1 MSLIDCE
8 NINMKNEFISD
19 IQQLIFSP
27 NNDSFSNYSLIESKE
42 ELPLKQQQIKFILT
56 KQDTPN
62 NLLQKKTSTKASDSS
77 TDSEN
82 SNNGRWTKEEQKRFA
97 EAILK
102 HRNNWKNIQ
111 NYVSS
116 RNITQIRSHAQK
128 FLMKLKENKILKDKG
143 LKLNSSWTKVMT
155 YLFDT
160 LTYDELKEVLFSVE
174 QTGNKLTE
182 VKNNKITKKNKQK
195 QNKKS
200 SLDNEQNSEETDS
213 KISFDPN
220 EEQDK
225 KHYCYKYSNCGNNL
239 INLDDEEENDNK
251 NQLIITQEEEDKEIL
266 QKLIECFNSPSWE
279 ISLNSS
285 FEEHQKKD
293 DANENGYDFLNEIQN
308 KYNNSYI

>member
-1 MSLIDCE
+1 MSLIDFE
-8 NINMKNEFISD
+8 NINMKNEFLSD
-19 IQQLIFSP
+19 IPQLLFSP
-27 NNDSFSNYSLIESKE
+27 NNDSFSNYSLFESKE
-42 ELPLKQQQIKFILT
+42 DLPSKQQIKFILT
-56 KQDTPN
+56 KQDTPI
-62 NLLQKKTSTKASDSS
+62 NLLQKKTSNKASDSS
-77 TDSEN
+77 TDSDN

-143 LKLNSSWTKVMT
+143 MKLNSSWTKVMT

-182 VKNNKITKKNKQK
+182 IKNNKIPKKNKQK
-195 QNKKS
+195 QNKKNTS
-200 SLDNEQNSEETDS
+200 GNEQNSEEINS
-213 KISFDPN
+213 KISFDSD
-220 EEQDK
+220 EEQDH
-225 KHYCYKYSNCGNNL
+225 KHYRYKYSNCGNNL
-239 INLDDEEENDNK
+239 INLNDEEENANK
-251 NQLIITQEEEDKEIL
+251 NQLIITQEEEDREIL
-266 QKLIECFNSPSWE
+266 QKFIECFNSPSWE
-279 ISLNSS
+279 VSLNSS

-293 DANENGYDFLNEIQN
+293 DSNENGLDFLNEIQN

>member
-1 MSLIDCE
+1 MSLIDFE
-8 NINMKNEFISD
+8 NINMKNEFVSD
-19 IQQLIFSP
+19 IPQLLFSP
-27 NNDSFSNYSLIESKE
+27 NNDSFSNYSLFESKE
-42 ELPLKQQQIKFILT
+42 DLPSKQQIKFILT
-56 KQDTPN
+56 KQDTPI
-62 NLLQKKTSTKASDSS
+62 NLLQKKTSNKASDSS
-77 TDSEN
+77 TDSDN

-143 LKLNSSWTKVMT
+143 MKLNSSWTKVMT

-182 VKNNKITKKNKQK
+182 IKNNKIPKKNKQK
-195 QNKKS
+195 QNKKNTS
-200 SLDNEQNSEETDS
+200 GNEQNSEEINS
-213 KISFDPN
+213 KISFDSD
-220 EEQDK
+220 EEQDH
-225 KHYCYKYSNCGNNL
+225 KHYRYKYSNCGNNL
-239 INLDDEEENDNK
+239 INLNDEEENANK
-251 NQLIITQEEEDKEIL
+251 NQLIITQEEEDREIL
-266 QKLIECFNSPSWE
+266 QKFIECFNSPSWE
-279 ISLNSS
+279 VSLNSS

-293 DANENGYDFLNEIQN
+293 DSNENGLDFLNEIQN

>member
-1 MSLIDCE
+1 MSLIDFE
-8 NINMKNEFISD
+8 NLNMKNEFLSD
-19 IQQLIFSP
+19 MNQLLFSP

-42 ELPLKQQQIKFILT
+42 ELPSKQQIKFILT
-56 KQDTPN
+56 KQDTPIS
-62 NLLQKKTSTKASDSS
+62 LLQKKTSTKASDSS
-77 TDSEN
+77 TDSDN
-82 SNNGRWTKEEQKRFA
+82 SNNGRWTKDEQKRFA

-102 HRNNWKNIQ
+102 HRNNWKKIQ

-143 LKLNSSWTKVMT
+143 LKINSSWTKVMT

-160 LTYDELKEVLFSVE
+160 LAYDELKEVLFSVE
-174 QTGNKLTE
+174 QTGHKLTNA
-182 VKNNKITKKNKQK
+182 KNNKISKKNKQK

-200 SLDNEQNSEETDS
+200 SLDNEQNSEETNS

-220 EEQDK
+220 EEQDNK
-225 KHYCYKYSNCGNNL
+225 RYCYKYSNCGNNL
-239 INLDDEEENDNK
+239 IHLDDEEENDIK
-251 NQLIITQEEEDKEIL
+251 NQLIITQEEEDNKIL
-266 QKLIECFNSPSWE
+266 QKFIECFNSPSWE
-279 ISLNSS
+279 VSLNSS

-293 DANENGYDFLNEIQN
+293 DANENGLDFFNEIQN

>member
-1 MSLIDCE
+1 MSLIDFE
-8 NINMKNEFISD
+8 NINMKNEFLSD
-19 IQQLIFSP
+19 IPQLLFSP
-27 NNDSFSNYSLIESKE
+27 NNDSFSNYSLFESKE
-42 ELPLKQQQIKFILT
+42 DLPSKQQIKFILT
-56 KQDTPN
+56 KQDTPI
-62 NLLQKKTSTKASDSS
+62 NLLQKKTSNKASDSS
-77 TDSEN
+77 TDSDN

-143 LKLNSSWTKVMT
+143 MKLNSSWTKVMT

-182 VKNNKITKKNKQK
+182 IKNNKIPKKNKQK
-195 QNKKS
+195 QNKKNTS
-200 SLDNEQNSEETDS
+200 GIEQNSEEINS
-213 KISFDPN
+213 KISFDSD
-220 EEQDK
+220 EEQDH
-225 KHYCYKYSNCGNNL
+225 KHYRYKYSNCGNNL
-239 INLDDEEENDNK
+239 INLNDEEENANK
-251 NQLIITQEEEDKEIL
+251 NQLIITQEEEDREIL
-266 QKLIECFNSPSWE
+266 QKFIECFNSPSWE
-279 ISLNSS
+279 VSLNSS

-293 DANENGYDFLNEIQN
+293 DSNENGLDFLNEIQN

>member
-8 NINMKNEFISD
+8 NINMKNEFFSD
-19 IQQLIFSP
+19 MQDLLFSP

-42 ELPLKQQQIKFILT
+42 EPPSKQQIKFILT
-56 KQDTPN
+56 KQDTPI
-62 NLLQKKTSTKASDSS
+62 NLLQKKTTIKASDSS
-77 TDSEN
+77 TDSDN

-102 HRNNWKNIQ
+102 HRNNWKKIQ

-143 LKLNSSWTKVMT
+143 LKLNSSWTKVMN

-160 LTYDELKEVLFSVE
+160 LNCDELKEVLFSVE
-174 QTGNKLTE
+174 ETGHKLTE
-182 VKNNKITKKNKQK
+182 IKNNKISKKNKK
-195 QNKKS
+195 RQNKKS
-200 SLDNEQNSEETDS
+200 SLDKEQNSDETNS
-213 KISFDPN
+213 KLSFDSN
-220 EEQDK
+220 EEQDN
-225 KHYCYKYSNCGNNL
+225 KHYCYKYSNYGNNL
-239 INLDDEEENDNK
+239 INLDGEEENDHK

-266 QKLIECFNSPSWE
+266 QKYIECFNSPSWE
-279 ISLNSS
+279 VSLNSS
-285 FEEHQKKD
+285 FEEQQKKD
-293 DANENGYDFLNEIQN
+293 DANENSDYFNQIQN

>member
-1 MSLIDCE
+1 MSLIDFE
-8 NINMKNEFISD
+8 NINMKNEFVSD
-19 IQQLIFSP
+19 IPQLLFSP
-27 NNDSFSNYSLIESKE
+27 NNDSFSNYSLFESKE
-42 ELPLKQQQIKFILT
+42 DLPSKQQIKFILT
-56 KQDTPN
+56 KQDTPI

-77 TDSEN
+77 TDSDN

-143 LKLNSSWTKVMT
+143 MKLNSSWTKVMT

-182 VKNNKITKKNKQK
+182 IKNNKIPKKNKQK
-195 QNKKS
+195 QNKKNTS
-200 SLDNEQNSEETDS
+200 GIEQNSEEINS
-213 KISFDPN
+213 KISFDSD
-220 EEQDK
+220 EEQDH
-225 KHYCYKYSNCGNNL
+225 KHYRYKYSNCGNNL
-239 INLDDEEENDNK
+239 INLNDEEENANK
-251 NQLIITQEEEDKEIL
+251 NQLIITQEEEDREIL
-266 QKLIECFNSPSWE
+266 QKFIECFNSPSWE
-279 ISLNSS
+279 VSLNSS

-293 DANENGYDFLNEIQN
+293 DSNENGLDFLNEIQN

>member
-1 MSLIDCE
+1 MSLIDYE
-8 NINMKNEFISD
+8 NINMKNEFFSD
-19 IQQLIFSP
+19 MQQLLFSP

-42 ELPLKQQQIKFILT
+42 ELPSKQQIKFILT
-56 KQDTPN
+56 KQDTPI
-62 NLLQKKTSTKASDSS
+62 NLLQKKTTIKANDSS
-77 TDSEN
+77 TDSDN

-97 EAILK
+97 EAILN
-102 HRNNWKNIQ
+102 HRNNWKKIQ

-143 LKLNSSWTKVMT
+143 LKLNSSWTKVMN

-174 QTGNKLTE
+174 ETGHKLTE
-182 VKNNKITKKNKQK
+182 IKNNKISKKNKKK

-200 SLDNEQNSEETDS
+200 SLDNEQNSDETNS
-213 KISFDPN
+213 KFSFDSN
-220 EEQDK
+220 EEQDN
-225 KHYCYKYSNCGNNL
+225 KHYCYKYSNYGNNL
-239 INLDDEEENDNK
+239 INLDSEEENDNK

-266 QKLIECFNSPSWE
+266 QKYIECFNSPSWE
-279 ISLNSS
+279 VSLNSS
-285 FEEHQKKD
+285 FEEQQKKD
-293 DANENGYDFLNEIQN
+293 EANENSDFFNQIQN

>member
-1 MSLIDCE
+1 MSLIDYE
-8 NINMKNEFISD
+8 NINMKNEFFSD
-19 IQQLIFSP
+19 MQQLLFSP

-42 ELPLKQQQIKFILT
+42 ELPSKQQIKFVLT
-56 KQDTPN
+56 KQDTPI
-62 NLLQKKTSTKASDSS
+62 NLLQKKTTIKANDSS
-77 TDSEN
+77 TDSDN

-97 EAILK
+97 EAILN
-102 HRNNWKNIQ
+102 HRNNWKKIQ

-143 LKLNSSWTKVMT
+143 LKLNSSWTKVMN

-174 QTGNKLTE
+174 ETGHKLTE
-182 VKNNKITKKNKQK
+182 IKNNKISKKNKKK

-200 SLDNEQNSEETDS
+200 SLDNEQNSDETNS
-213 KISFDPN
+213 KFSFDSN
-220 EEQDK
+220 EEQDN
-225 KHYCYKYSNCGNNL
+225 KHYCYKYSNYGNNL
-239 INLDDEEENDNK
+239 INLDSEEENDNK

-266 QKLIECFNSPSWE
+266 QKYIECFNSPSWE
-279 ISLNSS
+279 VSLNSS
-285 FEEHQKKD
+285 FEEQQKKD
-293 DANENGYDFLNEIQN
+293 EANENSDFFNQIQN

>member
-1 MSLIDCE
+1 MSLIDYE
-8 NINMKNEFISD
+8 NINMKNEFFSD
-19 IQQLIFSP
+19 MQQLLFSP

-42 ELPLKQQQIKFILT
+42 ELPSKQQIKFILT
-56 KQDTPN
+56 KQDTPI
-62 NLLQKKTSTKASDSS
+62 NLLQKKTTIKANDSS
-77 TDSEN
+77 TDSDN

-97 EAILK
+97 EAILN
-102 HRNNWKNIQ
+102 HRNNWKKIQ

-143 LKLNSSWTKVMT
+143 LKLNSSWTKVMN

-174 QTGNKLTE
+174 ETDHKLTE
-182 VKNNKITKKNKQK
+182 IKNNKISKKNKKK

-200 SLDNEQNSEETDS
+200 SLDNEQNSDETNS
-213 KISFDPN
+213 KFSFDSN
-220 EEQDK
+220 EEQDN
-225 KHYCYKYSNCGNNL
+225 KHYCYKYSNYGNNL
-239 INLDDEEENDNK
+239 INLDSEEENDNK

-266 QKLIECFNSPSWE
+266 QKYIECFNSPSWE
-279 ISLNSS
+279 VSLNSS
-285 FEEHQKKD
+285 FEEQQKKD
-293 DANENGYDFLNEIQN
+293 EANENSDFFNQIQN

>member
-1 MSLIDCE
+1 MSLIDFE
-8 NINMKNEFISD
+8 NINMKNEFLSD
-19 IQQLIFSP
+19 IPQLLFSP
-27 NNDSFSNYSLIESKE
+27 NNDSFSNYSLFESKE
-42 ELPLKQQQIKFILT
+42 DLPSKQQIKFILT
-56 KQDTPN
+56 KQDTPI

-77 TDSEN
+77 TDSDN

-143 LKLNSSWTKVMT
+143 MKLNSSWTKVMT

-182 VKNNKITKKNKQK
+182 IKNNKIPKKNKQK
-195 QNKKS
+195 QNKKNTS
-200 SLDNEQNSEETDS
+200 GNEQNSEEINS
-213 KISFDPN
+213 KISFDSD
-220 EEQDK
+220 EEQDH
-225 KHYCYKYSNCGNNL
+225 KHYRYKYSNCGNNL
-239 INLDDEEENDNK
+239 INLNDEEENANK
-251 NQLIITQEEEDKEIL
+251 NQLIITQEEEDREIL
-266 QKLIECFNSPSWE
+266 QKFIECFNSPSWE
-279 ISLNSS
+279 VSLNSS

-293 DANENGYDFLNEIQN
+293 DSNENGLDFLNEIQN

>member
-1 MSLIDCE
+1 MSLIDFE
-8 NINMKNEFISD
+8 NINMKNEFVSD
-19 IQQLIFSP
+19 IPQLLFSP
-27 NNDSFSNYSLIESKE
+27 NNDSFSNYSLFESKE
-42 ELPLKQQQIKFILT
+42 DLPSKQQIKFILT
-56 KQDTPN
+56 KQDTPI

-77 TDSEN
+77 TDSDN

-143 LKLNSSWTKVMT
+143 MKLNSSWTKVMT

-182 VKNNKITKKNKQK
+182 IKNNKIPKKNKQK
-195 QNKKS
+195 QNKKNTS
-200 SLDNEQNSEETDS
+200 GNEQNSEEINS
-213 KISFDPN
+213 KISFDSD
-220 EEQDK
+220 EEQDH
-225 KHYCYKYSNCGNNL
+225 KHYRYKYSNCGNNL
-239 INLDDEEENDNK
+239 INLNDEEENANK
-251 NQLIITQEEEDKEIL
+251 NQLIITQEEEDREIL
-266 QKLIECFNSPSWE
+266 QKFIECFNSPSWE
-279 ISLNSS
+279 VSLNSS

-293 DANENGYDFLNEIQN
+293 DSNENGLDFLNEIQN

>member
-1 MSLIDCE
+1 MSLIDFE
-8 NINMKNEFISD
+8 NINMKNEFLSD
-19 IQQLIFSP
+19 IPQLLFSP

-42 ELPLKQQQIKFILT
+42 ELPSKQQIKFILT
-56 KQDTPN
+56 KQDTPI
-62 NLLQKKTSTKASDSS
+62 NLLQKKTTIKANDSS
-77 TDSEN
+77 TDSDN

-97 EAILK
+97 EAILN
-102 HRNNWKNIQ
+102 HRNNWKKIQ

-143 LKLNSSWTKVMT
+143 LKLNSSWTKVMN

-174 QTGNKLTE
+174 ETGHKLTE
-182 VKNNKITKKNKQK
+182 IKNNKISKKNKKK

-200 SLDNEQNSEETDS
+200 SLDNEQNSDETNS
-213 KISFDPN
+213 KFSFDSN
-220 EEQDK
+220 EEQDN
-225 KHYCYKYSNCGNNL
+225 KHYCYKYSNYGNNL
-239 INLDDEEENDNK
+239 INLGSEEENDNK

-266 QKLIECFNSPSWE
+266 QKYIECFNSPSWE
-279 ISLNSS
+279 VSLNSS
-285 FEEHQKKD
+285 FEEQQKKD
-293 DANENGYDFLNEIQN
+293 EANENSDFFNQIQN

>member
-1 MSLIDCE
+1 MSLIDFE
-8 NINMKNEFISD
+8 NINMKNEFLSD
-19 IQQLIFSP
+19 IPQLLFSP
-27 NNDSFSNYSLIESKE
+27 NNDSFSNYSLFESKE
-42 ELPLKQQQIKFILT
+42 DLPSKQQIKFILT
-56 KQDTPN
+56 KQDTQI

-77 TDSEN
+77 TDSDN

-143 LKLNSSWTKVMT
+143 MKLNSSWTKVMT

-182 VKNNKITKKNKQK
+182 IKNNKIPKKNKQK
-195 QNKKS
+195 QNKKNTS
-200 SLDNEQNSEETDS
+200 GNEQNSEEINS
-213 KISFDPN
+213 KISFDSD
-220 EEQDK
+220 EEQDH
-225 KHYCYKYSNCGNNL
+225 KHYRYKYSNCGNNL
-239 INLDDEEENDNK
+239 INLNDEEENANK
-251 NQLIITQEEEDKEIL
+251 NQLIITQEEEDREIL
-266 QKLIECFNSPSWE
+266 QKFIECFNSPSWE
-279 ISLNSS
+279 VSLNSS

-293 DANENGYDFLNEIQN
+293 DSNENGLDFLNEIQN

>member
-1 MSLIDCE
+1 MSLIDFE
-8 NINMKNEFISD
+8 NINMKNEFLSD
-19 IQQLIFSP
+19 IPQLLFSP
-27 NNDSFSNYSLIESKE
+27 NNDSFSNYSLFESKE
-42 ELPLKQQQIKFILT
+42 DLPSKQQIKFILT
-56 KQDTPN
+56 KQDTPI

-77 TDSEN
+77 TDSDN

-143 LKLNSSWTKVMT
+143 MKLNSSWTKVMT

-182 VKNNKITKKNKQK
+182 IKNNKIPKKNKQK
-195 QNKKS
+195 QNKKNTS
-200 SLDNEQNSEETDS
+200 GNEQNSEEINS
-213 KISFDPN
+213 KISFDSD
-220 EEQDK
+220 EEQDQ
-225 KHYCYKYSNCGNNL
+225 KHYRYKYSNCGNNL
-239 INLDDEEENDNK
+239 INLNDEEENANK
-251 NQLIITQEEEDKEIL
+251 NQLIITQEEEDREIL
-266 QKLIECFNSPSWE
+266 QKFIECFNSPSWE
-279 ISLNSS
+279 VSLNSS

-293 DANENGYDFLNEIQN
+293 DSNENGLDFLNEIQN